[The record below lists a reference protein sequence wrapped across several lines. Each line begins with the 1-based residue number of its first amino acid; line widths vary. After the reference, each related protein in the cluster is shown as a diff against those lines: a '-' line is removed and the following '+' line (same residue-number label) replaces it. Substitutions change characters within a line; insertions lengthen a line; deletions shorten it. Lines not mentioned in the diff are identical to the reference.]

1 MMRRMMLDVLE
12 VLRCLLDCNN
22 MCSSDVVLQE
32 QDVVL
37 RCFKCW
43 MMCYDHDNND
53 DDDVL
58 QEQDVVHDEK
68 DDVRCVGSA
77 KMSP

>member
-1 MMRRMMLDVLE
+1 
-12 VLRCLLDCNN
+12 
-22 MCSSDVVLQE
+22 MCSSDLVWQE

-37 RCFKCW
+37 RSFKCW
-43 MMCYDHDNND
+43 MMCYDHDDNDDYDD